1 MKALRNPVALITL
14 LALQACSMMPW
25 TDDSVHDKIDIA
37 SLDNPSSIQ
46 PQIFNLRG
54 HVVNGHEVSTF
65 TPCGSNKQYWLN
77 LAKISSS
84 ENKRL
89 KQSISFPYQPVEAKV
104 SGYLQLSNPKK
115 NGVAANYDAIF
126 KAESLSLITSDST
139 SCDPGVTAKDSDW
152 LGSYQAKSKTNS
164 NFQVSL
170 ELFADHS
177 AVTTYQYN
185 DGQPNSIERGFWQRL
200 NHSQIQV
207 IMTNH
212 QNQPLVSER
221 LFSRTGTTLTAT
233 QEKVGSMVYEMAQG
247 GLVLFKEDQAL
258 NERQSDTISNDPH
271 QIHSSAAFDPKVD
284 RALRQYLSEQ
294 HIDAAGTRYRWLT
307 YDLNHDGSNELLV
320 QLDWCGS
327 GGCTL
332 LIFENE
338 QKIWQFNSKV
348 ILVNTPINLG
358 SERHQKWQDL
368 VLFVSG
374 GGAAPNQHT
383 LKFNGSKY
391 PLNPSLAPI
400 ADYDKISPIQL
411 FADGL
416 TPHQEGITL

>member
-14 LALQACSMMPW
+14 LALQACSMVPW
-25 TDDSVHDKIDIA
+25 TDDSAHEETNTA
-37 SLDNPSSIQ
+37 SLNNPTSIQ
-46 PQIFNLRG
+46 PQTFSLRG
-54 HVVNGHEVSTF
+54 QIVDGHEVSTF
-65 TPCGSNKQYWLN
+65 TPCGSNKQYWLD
-77 LAKISSS
+77 LAKVSRS
-84 ENKRL
+84 ENEKL
-89 KQSISFPYQPVEAKV
+89 KQSISFPYQPVEVKL
-104 SGYLQLSNPKK
+104 SGYLQLSSPAD
-115 NGVAANYDAIF
+115 GFATNYDAIF
-126 KAESLSLITSDST
+126 EAESLNIVTPNPT
-139 SCDPGVTAKDSDW
+139 SCSPAVTAEDSNW
-152 LGSYQAKSKTNS
+152 LGLYQARSKTNT

-177 AVTTYQYN
+177 AVTTYQYS

-207 IMTNH
+207 MMTHH

-221 LFSRTGTTLTAT
+221 LFSRTGTTLKAT
-233 QEKVGSMVYEMAQG
+233 HEKVGNMVYEMAQG
-247 GLVLFKEDQAL
+247 GLILFKVDQAL
-258 NERQSDTISNDPH
+258 NKEKPVTMSGNPQRIN
-271 QIHSSAAFDPKVD
+271 SSATFDSRVD
-284 RALRQYLSEQ
+284 KALRQYLSEQ
-294 HIDAAGTRYRWLT
+294 NIDAAGTRYRWLT
-307 YDLNHDGSNELLV
+307 YDLNHDGKNELLV

-332 LIFENE
+332 LIFENG
-338 QKIWQFNSKV
+338 QKTWQFNSKV
-348 ILVNTPINLG
+348 TLVNTPINLG
-358 SERHQKWQDL
+358 SERHQQWQDL

-374 GGAAPNQHT
+374 GGAIPNQHT
-383 LKFNGSKY
+383 LRFNGSEY